1 MEITSALTIDASVER
16 VWDLTLD
23 LESWPEMTPTMTR
36 VERLDSGPVVVGSRA
51 RVTQPKQR
59 PTVWTVTRC
68 EPRSCFEWTTKVA
81 MVTMTA
87 SHHLEPTPD
96 GRCRNTLGV
105 AFSGVG
111 AGLARRL
118 LGGAVRHAIET
129 ENQGFRAAAEAHAAA

>member
-1 MEITSALTIDASVER
+1 MDITSELTIDASVER

-36 VERLDSGPVVVGSRA
+36 VERLDRGPVVVGSRA

-68 EPRSCFEWTTKVA
+68 DPQSCFEWSTKVA
-81 MVTMTA
+81 TVTTTA
-87 SHHLEPTPD
+87 THRLEATPD
-96 GRCRNTLGV
+96 GRCRNTLGIT
-105 AFSGVG
+105 FSGFG

-118 LGGAVRHAIET
+118 LGDAVRGAIQT
-129 ENQGFRAAAEAHAAA
+129 ENEGFRTAAEAHTPA

>member
-1 MEITSALTIDASVER
+1 MEITSELTIDASVER

-36 VERLDSGPVVVGSRA
+36 VERLDTGPVVVGSRA

-81 MVTMTA
+81 TVTMTA
-87 SHHLEPTPD
+87 SHHLEPMPD
-96 GRCRNTLGV
+96 GRCRNTLGIT
-105 AFSGVG
+105 FSGFGSGV
-111 AGLARRL
+111 ARRL
-118 LGGAVRHAIET
+118 LGRAVRDAIQT
-129 ENQGFRAAAEAHAAA
+129 ENEGFRAAAEAHASA